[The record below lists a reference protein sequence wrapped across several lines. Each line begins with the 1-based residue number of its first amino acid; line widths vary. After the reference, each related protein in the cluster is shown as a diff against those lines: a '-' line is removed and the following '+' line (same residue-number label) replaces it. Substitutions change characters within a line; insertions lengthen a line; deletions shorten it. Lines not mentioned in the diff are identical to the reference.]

1 MKITHLL
8 VPACLLVFAG
18 CDADPSGE
26 NVVEPG
32 AYTVTASE
40 LVVRA
45 SASAGGEVLGRL
57 HRGEVMDIAHVDADG
72 WAYGRVGGALQTC
85 VWAEFTEVVPQ
96 ATIYNF
102 NEDEVGAP
110 TADCELLADDA
121 DEPARFASRLSDDG
135 DEGTATLTSCD
146 RSQYWKNWDWASG
159 AGLGAA
165 DGVLEPG
172 AEIRWRYVTI
182 DGNGVMAEIGADNWV
197 FVAAPCVP
205 LDGPIQ

>member
-18 CDADPSGE
+18 CDADSSGDSM
-26 NVVEPG
+26 VEPG
-32 AYTVTASE
+32 AYTVTAPE

-45 SASAGGEVLGRL
+45 SAGGEALGRL
-57 HRGEVMDIAHVDADG
+57 YRGEVMDVAHVDADG
-72 WAYGRVGGALQTC
+72 WAYGRVDGALQSC
-85 VWAEFTEVVPQ
+85 VWAKFTEVVPQ

-110 TADCELLADDA
+110 TGGCELPVADADDA
-121 DEPARFASRLSDDG
+121 DERTRFASRLSDDG

-146 RSQYWKNWDWASG
+146 RSQYWKNWDWARG

-172 AEIRWRYVTI
+172 TEIW
-182 DGNGVMAEIGADNWV
+182 
-197 FVAAPCVP
+197 
-205 LDGPIQ
+205 